1 MYWDM
6 ATRKVVSTS
15 PTIRCLVN
23 IPFAQVVHQEKQEN
37 IQQIFYYKN
46 QSRCVVVSK
55 KGSKGNESGLC
66 VSRFSGKVQTWRKW
80 ESCCSRSVPEGTKQ
94 WEFEF
99 PFVTFI
105 KVGTSPKCS
114 KL

>member
-1 MYWDM
+1 MAAESGDLLYWDM
-6 ATRKVVSTS
+6 GTQK
-15 PTIRCLVN
+15 
-23 IPFAQVVHQEKQEN
+23 VVHQEKQEN
-37 IQQIFYYKN
+37 IQQIFFYKN

-66 VSRFSGKVQTWRKW
+66 VSRSVSKENQNEKQLKI
-80 ESCCSRSVPEGTKQ
+80 CLPRSVPEGTKQ

-105 KVGTSPKCS
+105 KVGQE
-114 KL
+114 

>member
-1 MYWDM
+1 MAAESGDLLYWDM
-6 ATRKVVSTS
+6 ATQK
-15 PTIRCLVN
+15 
-23 IPFAQVVHQEKQEN
+23 VVHQEKQEN
-37 IQQIFYYKN
+37 IQQIFFYKN

-66 VSRFSGKVQTWRKW
+66 VSRCVPEKKNRRRNNKN
-80 ESCCSRSVPEGTKQ
+80 CLLRSVPEGTKQ

-105 KVGTSPKCS
+105 KVVN
-114 KL
+114 

>member
-1 MYWDM
+1 MAAESGDLLYWDM
-6 ATRKVVSTS
+6 GTQK
-15 PTIRCLVN
+15 
-23 IPFAQVVHQEKQEN
+23 VVHQEKQEH
-37 IQQIFYYKN
+37 IQQIFFYKS

-66 VSRFSGKVQTWRKW
+66 VSRYLQNPGLEFFTT
-80 ESCCSRSVPEGTKQ
+80 CLSRSVPEGTKQ

-105 KVGTSPKCS
+105 KVGTEYRI
-114 KL
+114 KLNIS